1 MQLWDNYLKFMS
13 RLRVKIA
20 FLEKLNK
27 NGRQSFDYLSL
38 STHDDSVLELF
49 YKDLY
54 QLYNLKN
61 TLEAEGLDNYVID
74 YHRTERTN
82 SNSLLH

>member
-1 MQLWDNYLKFMS
+1 MGINFKDFANLY
-13 RLRVKIA
+13 
-20 FLEKLNK
+20 K
-27 NGRQSFDYLSL
+27 NGRQSFDYLPI

-61 TLEAEGLDNYVID
+61 TLESEGLDNYIINHCKTD
-74 YHRTERTN
+74 KIK
-82 SNSLLH
+82 LLS